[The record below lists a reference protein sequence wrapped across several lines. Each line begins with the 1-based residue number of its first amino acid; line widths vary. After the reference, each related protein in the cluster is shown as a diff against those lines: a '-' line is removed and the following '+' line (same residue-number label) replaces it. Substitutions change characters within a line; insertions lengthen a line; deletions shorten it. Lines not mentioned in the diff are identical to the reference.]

1 MTANL
6 KTDFNSAAMT
16 HFFNAVVFAI
26 GLGTVG
32 SVQAVTLA
40 LSDHPLFSTAVLAD
54 AEGYFKAEGLD
65 LKIIPCVNGQRCLKH
80 LTDGEAQY
88 AVASDTPIMQA
99 SLAGAKFE
107 VLATLGTTSRHNRLL
122 ARADHGIKGV
132 ADLKGKRIG
141 VIIGTTGHYFTDTL
155 LQFYGLAPAQY
166 TLVDLDPADQTGRLL
181 RGELDAIGVNSP
193 SADKAVATLGSKA
206 VLMPDPKIVTFT
218 VNLVG
223 LTIAAGGRDEDAI
236 KLLRALKRA
245 HQLIISK
252 PELAR
257 AVVAARLK
265 LAPAALAVIWKDLEF
280 EFSLGQTLIT
290 TLEAQ
295 ARWALRNNLV
305 AGGKMPDYLDY
316 VRIGPLKTV
325 DRRAVTLIK

>member
-6 KTDFNSAAMT
+6 KTHFNSAAIA
-16 HFFNAVVFAI
+16 HFFNSVIFAI
-26 GLGTVG
+26 GLGTAC
-32 SVQAVTLA
+32 SVQALTLA
-40 LSDHPLFSTAVLAD
+40 LSDHPLFSTALIAD

-65 LKIIPCVNGQRCLKH
+65 LKIIRCVNGQRCLKH

-88 AVASDTPIMQA
+88 AVVSDTPIVQA
-99 SLAGAKFE
+99 SLSGAKFE

-155 LQFYGLAPAQY
+155 LQFYGLVPAQY
-166 TLVDLDPADQTGRLL
+166 TFVGLEAADQTSQLI
-181 RGELDAIGVNSP
+181 RGEIDAIGVNSP
-193 SADKAVATLGSKA
+193 SAYKALETLGSKA
-206 VLMPDPKIVTFT
+206 VLMQDPKIVTFT
-218 VNLVG
+218 TNLVG
-223 LTIAAGGRDEDAI
+223 VTIAAGGRDEDAI

-252 PELAR
+252 PERAR
-257 AVVAARLK
+257 TIVAARLK
-265 LAPAALAVIWKDLEF
+265 LDPAAIAGIWKDLDF
-280 EFSLGQTLIT
+280 EISLAQPLIT